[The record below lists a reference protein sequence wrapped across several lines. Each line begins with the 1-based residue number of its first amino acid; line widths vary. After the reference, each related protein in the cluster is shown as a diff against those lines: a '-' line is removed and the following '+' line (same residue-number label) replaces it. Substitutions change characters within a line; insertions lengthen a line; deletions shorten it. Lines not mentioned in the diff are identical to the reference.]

1 MKRLIITAVFLL
13 ATFPAAADD
22 STVNN
27 TNLVTQDKVK
37 LGYAVELCVA
47 SNWDAVVSCPV
58 GKKPEAAMGACWG
71 DWHEPCLKIL
81 QQWRARGYEEQA
93 RQARE
98 QQLEDA
104 LAFVRDVAKEGGR

>member
-1 MKRLIITAVFLL
+1 MRRSIITAVLLL

-22 STVNN
+22 STVSNS
-27 TNLVTQDKVK
+27 NLVTQDKVK

-58 GKKPEAAMGACWG
+58 GKIGICWG

-98 QQLEDA
+98 QQIEDA
-104 LAFVRDVAKEGGR
+104 LAFVRDVAKGGGR